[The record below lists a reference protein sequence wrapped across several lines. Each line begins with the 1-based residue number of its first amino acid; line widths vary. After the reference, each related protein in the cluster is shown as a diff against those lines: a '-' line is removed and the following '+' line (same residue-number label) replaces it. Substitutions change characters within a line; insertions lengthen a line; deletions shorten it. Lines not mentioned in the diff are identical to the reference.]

1 MCNKWYTNTETEF
14 HTAYTL
20 NNEEYT
26 LDKTDF
32 AKRLCEDDANLIEIL
47 DINAT
52 EDSVT
57 NDIISDILTK
67 NRFDVMYRK
76 QVEQMSAN
84 GTVGAYVTVSNAEI
98 YEDGTFS
105 GGEIR
110 INYCDS
116 MNILPLTVIND
127 EIVEVAFV
135 GVNYEKLKKVYVMV
149 MFLKGQN
156 ERYIAE
162 THYFKETG
170 EEIKCG

>member
-1 MCNKWYTNTETEF
+1 M
-14 HTAYTL
+14 
-20 NNEEYT
+20 
-26 LDKTDF
+26 DKTDF

-47 DINAT
+47 DINAS
-52 EDSVT
+52 EDSTT
-57 NDIISDILTK
+57 NDIISDILNK
-67 NRFDVMYRK
+67 NRFDIMYRK

-127 EIVEVAFV
+127 EIVEV
-135 GVNYEKLKKVYVMV
+135 
-149 MFLKGQN
+149 N
-156 ERYIAE
+156 EGDVIYTADGNKHYIENIGDEDLVFIAVVINE
-162 THYFKETG
+162 
-170 EEIKCG
+170 